1 MRQDIDV
8 ALEGMLF
15 ENVYIIM
22 KIVGFSLKKCTVSQ
36 YVKFAFNHS
45 KSKRYCLP
53 SEVFDKKMASR
64 FVVQTTAKRQFAAQ
78 AAVARTEHVVPKAEP
93 LKVST
98 LKNGLTV
105 ASVGNLTADS

>member
-1 MRQDIDV
+1 MFCIAICEIR
-8 ALEGMLF
+8 
-15 ENVYIIM
+15 
-22 KIVGFSLKKCTVSQ
+22 
-36 YVKFAFNHS
+36 FNHS
-45 KSKRYCLP
+45 KSKRYRLP

-105 ASVGNLTADS
+105 ASVGNLTVDR